1 MAGSS
6 ISELILFI
14 AALSVA
20 ATVSGVMITTVGGIA
35 TAVDDRGTNVAGDIN
50 TDIEII
56 SDPGTGAV
64 YDDTRENE
72 LHLLVKNTG
81 ERDFPG
87 TGAATEVL
95 VDGRY
100 VSSDAYRTTLMADA
114 SSFDDGAV
122 LRIEIDPDATN
133 NIDTPLATGDH
144 TATVIIRSERETLEF
159 RV

>member
-1 MAGSS
+1 MAGNS

-20 ATVSGVMITTVGGIA
+20 ATVSGVMVTTVGGIA

-50 TDIEII
+50 TDVEII

-64 YDDTRENE
+64 YDRGTDE
-72 LHLLVKNTG
+72 LRLLVKNTG

-87 TGAATEVL
+87 TGVAIEVL

-100 VSSDAYRTTLMADA
+100 LPSDAYTTELMGDA
-114 SSFDDGAV
+114 SSFDDAAV
-122 LRIEIDPDATN
+122 VRIEADLDTTDAVDPLT
-133 NIDTPLATGDH
+133 TGDH
-144 TATVIIRSERETLEF
+144 TATVIVRSEEETLDF